1 MQALRQAQADVDVPP
16 PAHVA
21 SESNG
26 ALQQLAEEV
35 GEGDDGE
42 KAAESLQHEEDVINE
57 DASDSEA
64 EEGALVPVTLS
75 SMLTMTLRLLNSMRK
90 VRIWVIHVLFL
101 ISLILIM
108 IFTPHTVNGTY
119 H

>member
-1 MQALRQAQADVDVPP
+1 M
-16 PAHVA
+16 
-21 SESNG
+21 
-26 ALQQLAEEV
+26 
-35 GEGDDGE
+35 
-42 KAAESLQHEEDVINE
+42 
-57 DASDSEA
+57 
-64 EEGALVPVTLS
+64 TLS
-75 SMLTMTLRLLNSMRK
+75 SMLTMTLRLRK

>member
-42 KAAESLQHEEDVINE
+42 EAAESLQHEDDVINE

-64 EEGALVPVTLS
+64 EEGGAGDLE
-75 SMLTMTLRLLNSMRK
+75 
-90 VRIWVIHVLFL
+90 FDADDDAEA
-101 ISLILIM
+101 
-108 IFTPHTVNGTY
+108 
-119 H
+119 